1 MKKLSLAAIIVTV
14 SISLIGCTNS
24 GVANNGNGNNTES
37 SIQDSSESSKQNN
50 NVNNTG
56 DISLDKAKEIALSHA
71 GLSSDQVTFVQA
83 NKDFDDGIQ
92 KYDIEFYCNG
102 KEYDY
107 EINAYNGQ
115 IIQYDY
121 DM

>member
-56 DISLDKAKEIALSHA
+56 DISLDKAKEIFY
-71 GLSSDQVTFVQA
+71 GLRSEVPNSMYNNSKVSE
-83 NKDFDDGIQ
+83 IL
-92 KYDIEFYCNG
+92 
-102 KEYDY
+102 KEK
-107 EINAYNGQ
+107 
-115 IIQYDY
+115 
-121 DM
+121 

>member
-37 SIQDSSESSKQNN
+37 SIQNN

-56 DISLDKAKEIALSHA
+56 DISLDKA
-71 GLSSDQVTFVQA
+71 
-83 NKDFDDGIQ
+83 
-92 KYDIEFYCNG
+92 
-102 KEYDY
+102 
-107 EINAYNGQ
+107 
-115 IIQYDY
+115 
-121 DM
+121 